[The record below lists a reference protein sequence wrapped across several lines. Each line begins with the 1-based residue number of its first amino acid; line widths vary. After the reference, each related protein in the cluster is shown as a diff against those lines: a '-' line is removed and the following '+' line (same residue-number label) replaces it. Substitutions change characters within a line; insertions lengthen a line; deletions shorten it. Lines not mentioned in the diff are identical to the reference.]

1 MYNENYLFQNDRRIG
16 KNIIG
21 FIAEDVS
28 EKYPI
33 ACNFNKDGEPEMWE
47 INILFPAAL
56 RLIQEQHKE
65 IIALSEQI
73 ETMKQQ
79 FQRLKTCIIN

>member
-1 MYNENYLFQNDRRIG
+1 
-16 KNIIG
+16 
-21 FIAEDVS
+21 
-28 EKYPI
+28 
-33 ACNFNKDGEPEMWE
+33 MWE

-56 RLIQEQHKE
+56 KLIQEQHKE

-79 FQRLKTCIIN
+79 FQKIKTCIIN